1 MPLVLDRKR
10 HDGTRLLVW
19 RINESEETLFSL
31 LSSRFHNIYFSRLQC
46 LKSAKR
52 RLEWVASRVILHTVA
67 GVESPLEYDEYGAP
81 AFSGT
86 DYKVSI
92 SHGGG
97 FVFVV
102 LSENSIGIDVQQ
114 YSDKLFNVSN
124 AFLNASE
131 RMMLSLCSEM
141 NGVSENEAGFSSQ
154 KQEIRSKDE
163 YTRRKLLL
171 VWSAKEAVYKLC
183 GIHNLNLK
191 ENVVVKTDGV
201 HGFGYTTA
209 SVSPDSGRSIVVPYE
224 RVGVR
229 YFFVGNIIFV
239 VAEGEDAPS
248 VHPDKS

>member
-1 MPLVLDRKR
+1 MPLVFDRKR
-10 HDGTRLLVW
+10 HDGTRLFVW

-31 LSSRFHNIYFSRLQC
+31 LSSRFRNFYVPRLQC
-46 LKSAKR
+46 IKSAKR
-52 RLEWVASRVILHTVA
+52 RLEWIVSKVILHAVA

-81 AFSGT
+81 VLSEIGC
-86 DYKVSI
+86 KVSV

-97 FVFVV
+97 FVFVA

-131 RMMLSLCSEM
+131 RTMLGLCSETS
-141 NGVSENEAGFSSQ
+141 GESEHEAGFSPQ
-154 KQEIRSKDE
+154 KREIRSKDE
-163 YTRRKLLL
+163 CTRRKLLL
-171 VWSAKEAVYKLC
+171 AWSAKEAVYKLC

-209 SVSPDSGRSIVVPYE
+209 SVFPDGGSCIVVPYE

-229 YFFVGNIIFV
+229 YFFAGNIVFV
-239 VAEGEDAPS
+239 VAEGENALS
-248 VHPDKS
+248 LRPDK